1 MTSAS
6 GPLAKTA
13 GFKDIYFHYPL
24 PDYKLPQQIF
34 SDDFLP
40 DIGQIE
46 GVSPNYDNDR
56 IVFFNEAR
64 AYDNIIINRQFPFFA
79 NSFLLFCYDSDKA
92 TEIIYSKF
100 NRERRPAFQIETSIY
115 KQDDKLKVLK
125 KALTR
130 EAKKHIEAIYDN
142 YRFLEN
148 FCQDMDIARAQLAD
162 RKIVFEFVPGKSL
175 DRLLIDAVFKSNT
188 SEFYLLL
195 DGYVRLIG
203 GLLVPV
209 YDDLEDQEYS
219 YRIFGNF
226 KGMDSAGS
234 MGCAI
239 IDLNF
244 DNIILNKNN
253 KFEIFDYEWI
263 FQFKIP
269 INFIIFRNVEAFF
282 GKYSEY
288 IKEFINIKE
297 VLDRYKITRAE
308 VKVYKKV
315 EKAFQIYVM
324 GKNRDYQIKK
334 GYKRSKIIFDKRN
347 NKLSNIFTRFKL
359 SFGK

>member
-1 MTSAS
+1 
-6 GPLAKTA
+6 
-13 GFKDIYFHYPL
+13 
-24 PDYKLPQQIF
+24 
-34 SDDFLP
+34 
-40 DIGQIE
+40 
-46 GVSPNYDNDR
+46 
-56 IVFFNEAR
+56 
-64 AYDNIIINRQFPFFA
+64 
-79 NSFLLFCYDSDKA
+79 
-92 TEIIYSKF
+92 
-100 NRERRPAFQIETSIY
+100 
-115 KQDDKLKVLK
+115 
-125 KALTR
+125 
-130 EAKKHIEAIYDN
+130 
-142 YRFLEN
+142 
-148 FCQDMDIARAQLAD
+148 MDIARAQLAD